1 MFSSDR
7 RRFLKVSLAAS
18 ALTSLDGYPS
28 PLTPKI
34 SGQVVVVGGGYAGA
48 TCARYLRL
56 WSAGQVA
63 VTLVERQASF
73 VSCPLSNLVLTGNRR
88 IDEITLPYDSLRE
101 RWGIR
106 LVREE
111 AIDFDTDKRLVVLA
125 NGERLAYDRLV
136 LSPGIDFMWEEL
148 PAFADPAAGDAI
160 LHAWKAGPQTLALRR
175 QLEAMPDGGL
185 FVMTVPKAPYRCPP
199 GPYERACLVAAYCQ
213 RHKPRA
219 KVIILDAND
228 DVVSKKALF
237 VSAWNELYPGIIDY
251 RPGQELKDVDVR
263 TRSAILDFEQQ
274 RADVLN
280 VIPPQRAGNIAA
292 RAGVRLVNQRW
303 AQIDWLS
310 MEAVGSAGIHVIGD
324 AVFPAPTMPKSAH
337 MANQHGKL
345 AAAAILRRLA
355 GQSPSD
361 SPVLTNTCY
370 SFVNPDNAIHITSVH
385 RYDPASRM
393 LQPVPGAGGVSPARN
408 VNEAKYALAWAR
420 NIWADSLL

>member
-7 RRFLKVSLAAS
+7 RRFLQAGLAAS
-18 ALTSLDGYPS
+18 VLASLNGYAS
-28 PLTPKI
+28 SLTPKI
-34 SGQVVVVGGGYAGA
+34 SGQVVVIGGGYAGA

-56 WSAGQVA
+56 WSVGQIA
-63 VTLVERQASF
+63 VTLVERQARF
-73 VSCPLSNLVLTGNRR
+73 VSCPLSNLVLAGNRQ
-88 IDEITLPYDSLRE
+88 IEEITLPYDRLRE
-101 RWGIR
+101 HWG
-106 LVREE
+106 VRVVRDE
-111 AIDFDTDKRLVVLA
+111 AVDFDTDRRLVVLA
-125 NGERLAYDRLV
+125 SGERLAYDRLV
-136 LSPGIDFMWEEL
+136 LSPGIDFMSEDL
-148 PAFADPAAGDAI
+148 PAFADPAAGEAI

-175 QLEAMPDGGL
+175 QLESMPDNGL
-185 FVMTVPKAPYRCPP
+185 FVMTIPKAPYRCPP

-213 RHKPRA
+213 QHKPRA

-237 VSAWNELYPGIIDY
+237 VKAWSELYPGLIDY

-263 TRSAILDFEQQ
+263 TRSAILDFDQQ

-292 RAGVRLVNQRW
+292 RAGVRLINQRW
-303 AQIDWLS
+303 AEIDWLS
-310 MEAVGSAGIHVIGD
+310 MEAVGHAGIHVIGD

-355 GQSPSD
+355 GQPPSE

-370 SFVNPDNAIHITSVH
+370 SFVDPDNAIHITSVH
-385 RYDPASRM
+385 RYDPASRL

-408 VNEAKYALAWAR
+408 ASEAKYALAWAQ
-420 NIWADSLL
+420 NIWADTLL